1 MTQSR
6 ASLATWVTIINLQM
20 NNAEIV
26 PASELQFAGAPIQ
39 ELAPKNFWK
48 VCRISSQELMENAQ
62 TGDILLFTGK
72 TMQDSIIRGITGSKF
87 DHVGMLVKYEKSGQ
101 VLIFESLHGKGVS
114 RWDWQEYE
122 RSNYWQN
129 NYSKIVY
136 RRLIGVER
144 SEDFRKTVQQFM
156 TETLGKPYRM
166 LSNVL
171 GAQDTDDHLPEKI
184 RTKAGFFCSEL
195 IACQL
200 KRLGL
205 LDPNIPSTQ
214 YWPGQF
220 STENPSQSIQLLND
234 SFYSEEITVELQ
246 K

>member
-1 MTQSR
+1 
-6 ASLATWVTIINLQM
+6 
-20 NNAEIV
+20 
-26 PASELQFAGAPIQ
+26 
-39 ELAPKNFWK
+39 
-48 VCRISSQELMENAQ
+48 MENAQ

-72 TMQDSIIRGITGSKF
+72 TMQDSIIRGITGSKY

-114 RWDWQEYE
+114 RWDWHEYE
-122 RSNYWQN
+122 KSNYWRN

-144 SEDFRKTVQQFM
+144 SEEFRKTVQQFM
-156 TETLGKPYRM
+156 IETVGKPYRM

-171 GAQDTDDHLPEKI
+171 GVQDQEDHLKEKV
-184 RTKAGFFCSEL
+184 REKAGFFCSEL
-195 IACQL
+195 VACCL

-205 LDPNIPSTQ
+205 LDPTVPATQ

-220 STENPSQSIQLLND
+220 STENETTSIQLTQD

-246 K
+246 S